1 MANIMK
7 MAVFAKKR
15 TKIEEGGKSRDFY
28 IYLSTLVRK
37 SDGECVPVQLK
48 FRESCGAPD
57 PSCCPCFITFD
68 RSKANIVWEKYE
80 NEDGDQLEAAKVWIT
95 AWDPAGEY
103 VDKSM
108 DDFDAFN
115 V

>member
-1 MANIMK
+1 MANIIK

-15 TKIEEGGKSRDFY
+15 QKQEEGGKVRDFY

-48 FRESCGAPD
+48 FRESCGGPD
-57 PSCCPCFITFD
+57 PQKCPCFIEFD
-68 RSKANIVWEKYE
+68 RQKANIVWEKYLNDE
-80 NEDGDQLEAAKVWIT
+80 GDELESAKVWIT
-95 AWDPAGEY
+95 EWKPAGEY
-103 VDKSM
+103 VDHSM
-108 DDFDAFN
+108 DEFDAFG